1 MSSARTVKELVE
13 PAAGEAVIAAGTF
26 APVGVRSTFM
36 SVLRLARRATGA
48 GGLAAQFQI
57 NNFIAVTESRVLLW
71 QGNSGLGELIVEW
84 PRGAVSGTAKR
95 KHWVGAGEQLRD
107 KWFLRSTMTTPDG
120 QVVLDIDENGGG
132 RNVLR
137 KLGIDVPK
145 RGKSK
150 WWWATGPDN

>member
-48 GGLAAQFQI
+48 GGLSAQFQI

-95 KHWVGAGEQLRD
+95 KHWVGAGEPSRRVT
-107 KWFLRSTMTTPDG
+107 RSGRGRRSRLSPPPVRSFRSLPCSASPRTTKDTST
-120 QVVLDIDENGGG
+120 VTA
-132 RNVLR
+132 R
-137 KLGIDVPK
+137 
-145 RGKSK
+145 
-150 WWWATGPDN
+150 